1 MKHSILGRKL
11 GMSQVFD
18 QQGNAIT
25 VTIIQAGPCRILQVK
40 TDATDGYN
48 AIQLGFVDKKE
59 KHTNRPLKGHFKK
72 AESPPQRFIREVR
85 VSDPTLFSVG
95 QILTCGLFLKE
106 DFVDITGTSKG
117 KGYAGVMKRHGFRG
131 FVKTHGT
138 HESDRGGGSI
148 GQASDPS
155 RTFPGMKM
163 AGQMGGD
170 TVTVQNLRVVENR
183 ESENLLLVK
192 GPVPGGKNDLLVIR
206 HSVKKPAPPERK
218 PEAPAAPEPEEAMPG
233 EATEEKDIA
242 PETGAGPTE
251 QQPAEAS
258 PPDAQPSEEAGS
270 EADETPAGDQA
281 TENAG
286 DQTEEEKP

>member
-40 TDATDGYN
+40 TAAADGYN

-59 KHTNRPLKGHFKK
+59 KHTNRPSMGHFKK
-72 AESPPQRFIREVR
+72 AGSLPQRFVREVR
-85 VSDPTLFSVG
+85 VSDPTMFSVG
-95 QILTCGLFLKE
+95 QVLTSGLFLRG
-106 DFVDITGTSKG
+106 DSVDITGTSKG
-117 KGYAGVMKRHGFRG
+117 KGYAGVMKRHGFKG

-155 RTFPGMKM
+155 RTFRGMKM

-170 TVTVQNLRVVENR
+170 TVTVQNLRVVDNR

-218 PEAPAAPEPEEAMPG
+218 VEAPAAAESEEPAPG
-233 EATEEKDIA
+233 EAMEEKDTA
-242 PETGAGPTE
+242 PETGAGAAE
-251 QQPAEAS
+251 QHPAEDSA
-258 PPDAQPSEEAGS
+258 PEGQPSEETSPG
-270 EADETPAGDQA
+270 EGEIPAVDQA
-281 TENAG
+281 PENAG